1 MIFSR
6 KIIILLVLIPIQ
18 SSSMDNKKR
27 KSKDTII
34 KNKIAKR
41 SSTRYA
47 SLEEFNKL
55 LVQYNL
61 LKSKIQKISES
72 QTTIQADVKHIKE
85 SLTTLQNTFNQ
96 NSQAIA
102 LRHIQENQAVF
113 KDDLE
118 EYMGVVKNLEAALP
132 VLQETI
138 MTLQE
143 YSV

>member
-6 KIIILLVLIPIQ
+6 KIIILLLLIPIQ

-47 SLEEFNKL
+47 SLEEVNKL
-55 LVQYNL
+55 LVQHNL
-61 LKSKIQKISES
+61 LKNKIQKISES
-72 QTTIQADVKHIKE
+72 QTTIQTDIKHIKE
-85 SLTTLQNTFNQ
+85 ALTTLQNTFNQ